1 MAGRTD
7 RTSLV
12 ARRVVIGPGPDG
24 RCDVLS
30 DVAIGPLERAPAGE
44 RAIQLT
50 ELWRLDGALGS
61 VVEGGDPAL
70 DPWQMVPSRGGLA
83 FRLVRWNASSPK
95 LHQTDTLDLLIVLEG
110 RIELEHAKGR
120 VRLDVGDSI
129 VIQDALHAWHL
140 IDGEPCTALAVMI
153 RPLSAS
159 PSAATT
165 QSLDAHSTLKGRM
178 E

>member
-7 RTSLV
+7 LTSLV

-24 RCDVLS
+24 RGDVLS
-30 DVAIGPLERAPAGE
+30 DVAVPQLDRAPAGE
-44 RAIQLT
+44 RAVHLT
-50 ELWRLDGALGS
+50 ELWRLDDVLRS

-70 DPWQMVPSRGGLA
+70 DPWQMVPSPGGLA

-110 RIELEHAKGR
+110 RIELEHEKGR
-120 VRLDVGDSI
+120 VRLEVGDSV

-140 IDGEPCTALAVMI
+140 IDGGPCTALAVMI
-153 RPLSAS
+153 RPSSAM
-159 PSAATT
+159 
-165 QSLDAHSTLKGRM
+165 Q
-178 E
+178 